1 MASDLSPRIPD
12 FALTHAQARWLLSVL
27 YGGTGRTDMDT
38 AFDAYLKY
46 LRREG
51 LPFAANELG
60 VGRGNRMRYGYPH
73 LMELAVALYLKSQAI
88 LPKQVVSV
96 LASLRDKLRPIY
108 ERAYLEAESGLGQ
121 PVQVQ
126 VNGIE
131 LVTMGGV
138 SLDLGL
144 QDRGGGDMFSIFGHP
159 QALGPAQLIYLFAT
173 QNRRHNFRDPIPLS
187 DLGREV
193 VRLATHAPQAR
204 RGRG

>member
-1 MASDLSPRIPD
+1 MPSNAPPAIPA
-12 FALTHAQARWLLSVL
+12 FSLTHAQARWLLSVL
-27 YGGTGRTDMDT
+27 YGGTGRPDMDT

-51 LPFAANELG
+51 LPFAADELG
-60 VGRGNRMRYGYPH
+60 VGRGKRMLYDYSH

-88 LPKQVVSV
+88 LPKQVVNV

-121 PVQVQ
+121 PVEVQ
-126 VNGIE
+126 VNGVE

-144 QDRGGGDMFSIFGHP
+144 QNIGSGDRFSMFANP

-173 QNRRHNFRDPIPLS
+173 QNRRHNFRDPVPLS
-187 DLGREV
+187 DLAREV
-193 VRLATHAPQAR
+193 VRLAPHAPEAR

>member
-27 YGGTGRTDMDT
+27 YGGTGRPDMDT

-108 ERAYLEAESGLGQ
+108 ERAYLEACIKRSSGNVAVAARLAGR
-121 PVQVQ
+121 
-126 VNGIE
+126 NR
-131 LVTMGGV
+131 TDFY
-138 SLDLGL
+138 DLL
-144 QDRGGGDMFSIFGHP
+144 
-159 QALGPAQLIYLFAT
+159 
-173 QNRRHNFRDPIPLS
+173 RRHGLS
-187 DLGREV
+187 PTQFKNG
-193 VRLATHAPQAR
+193 
-204 RGRG
+204 